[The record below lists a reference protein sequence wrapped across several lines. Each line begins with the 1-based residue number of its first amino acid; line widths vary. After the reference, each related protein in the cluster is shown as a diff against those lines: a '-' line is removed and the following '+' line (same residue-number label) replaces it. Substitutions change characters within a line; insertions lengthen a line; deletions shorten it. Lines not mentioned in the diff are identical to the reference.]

1 MLLPTIIF
9 ATVRSVEW
17 WMAAEETPST
27 DTRFALE
34 GCEPYSFRADPTV
47 PIFPDERPL
56 IVFDGVCVL
65 CSGFAQFVISRDT
78 NKDFLLTHAQSD
90 LGQALFQHYGLDTY
104 SFETNLLIDDGL
116 AYGRLEAMG
125 LILRRLGWPWRAAMG
140 LLWLPRPIGRW
151 VYQRIAR
158 NRYAMFGRRK
168 ECWVP
173 DGELRTRLIT

>member
-1 MLLPTIIF
+1 
-9 ATVRSVEW
+9 
-17 WMAAEETPST
+17 MAADEAPSN
-27 DTRFALE
+27 DNRFALQ

-78 NKDFLLTHAQSD
+78 NKDYLLTHAQSD
-90 LGQALFQHYGLDTY
+90 LGQALFRHYGLDTFN
-104 SFETNLLIDDGL
+104 FETNLLIDNGL
-116 AYGRLEAMG
+116 AFGRLEAMA
-125 LILRRLGWPWRAAMG
+125 LILRRLGWPWRAAMS
-140 LLWLPRPIGRW
+140 LLWLPQPMGRW
-151 VYQRIAR
+151 IYQRIAR

-173 DGELRTRLIT
+173 DGELRNRLIN